1 MKKII
6 VLVLVAVATGFTA
19 VAQTNNAT
27 QTQLQALVQK
37 IEDKLQAGKNTEA
50 DLTGELKSFDGL
62 VAAQNGAKTDEVAQI
77 IFMKAMLYIEVLKN
91 KDKGVELI
99 KQIKVNYPDTKYGQ
113 RADQILASIAK
124 QADEARARQTE
135 AEKAQ
140 DAMFAAGKPFP
151 DFAVS
156 GLDGKPLSV
165 GALKGKVVMVDF
177 WATWCGPCRGELP
190 NVIATYKKHHA
201 GGFEIIGVSLDSD
214 RDKLDAFLKKT
225 AGMTWPQFFDGTLWI
240 NNKFIAAF
248 GIGGFPHMFFVNRN
262 GLFCYD
268 RVRASNGQFEKIIS
282 MLLTK

>member
-6 VLVLVAVATGFTA
+6 ALVIVAVAAGFTA
-19 VAQTNNAT
+19 AAQTNSAA

-37 IEDKLQAGKNTEA
+37 IEDKLHAGKNTEA
-50 DLTGELKSFDGL
+50 DLTDELKSFDGL

-99 KQIKVNYPDTKYGQ
+99 NQIKVNYPDTKYGQ
-113 RADQILASIAK
+113 RADQLLTSIAEQEAARAK
-124 QADEARARQTE
+124 QAE
-135 AEKAQ
+135 AEKAK

-151 DFAVS
+151 DFAVA

-165 GALKGKVVMVDF
+165 GALKGKVVLVDF

-225 AGMTWPQFFDGTLWI
+225 DGMTWPQYFDGQGWQ
-240 NNKFIAAF
+240 NKLAVKYGVESIPFAVLIGPDGNILGKDLRGEDLENAVAAA
-248 GIGGFPHMFFVNRN
+248 
-262 GLFCYD
+262 L
-268 RVRASNGQFEKIIS
+268 AK
-282 MLLTK
+282 K